1 MRLLGV
7 VLCFVSVLAE
17 KRLLEFNLTSRGWYT
32 LEEVDQLA
40 QKQIH
45 FMDIT
50 DHVTYYDK
58 MRKAQQNHTWK
69 QPKKRAF
76 PTQLVFQDLVE
87 SYLPSVDHE
96 QIAATITQLSSYY
109 TRYYTTQT
117 GADAVSWLL
126 SQYQSYAGTRTDVTF
141 ELVHHSWLQ
150 PSLIV
155 TIEGTD
161 SEVSA
166 ETVILGGHIDS
177 INGGASGRAPGA
189 DDDASGSSTVLE
201 VFRTLMVNGFT
212 PRRTVEFHAY
222 AAEETGLRGSQAIA
236 KRYSTEGRQVFSMLQ
251 FDMVCYPYPT
261 VEGQALIGLIT
272 DYTSSSLNSFLKL
285 VMTGYVE
292 IGFIDSTCGYACSD
306 HASFTNN
313 GYDAGFTFESA
324 FEHHNP
330 FIHTANDVIA
340 KCDMDHVQQYGRLG
354 VGYVVELAS

>member
-7 VLCFVSVLAE
+7 VLCCVGVFAT
-17 KRLLEFNLTSRGWYT
+17 KRLLEFNETSRGWYT

-40 QKQIH
+40 QQQIH

-50 DHVTYYDK
+50 EHVDYYDK
-58 MRKAQQNHTWK
+58 MRKQQNHTLKK
-69 QPKKRAF
+69 QKHAF
-76 PTQLVFQDLVE
+76 PTQLAFQDLVE
-87 SYLPSVDHE
+87 SMLPSVDADA
-96 QIAATITQLSSYY
+96 IAATITKLSSYR

-126 SQYQSYAGTRTDVTF
+126 SQYQSFAGSRTDVTF
-141 ELVHHSWLQ
+141 ELVHHTWLQ

-155 TIEGTD
+155 TIEGSD
-161 SEVSA
+161 SRVSA

-177 INGGASGRAPGA
+177 INGGASGVAPGA

-201 VFRTLMVNGFT
+201 VFRVLMLNGFV
-212 PRRTVEFHAY
+212 PRRTVEFQAY

-236 KRYSTEGRQVFSMLQ
+236 RDYATKGRDVYSMLQ

-261 VEGQALIGLIT
+261 VEGQALIGLIN
-272 DYTSSSLNSFLKL
+272 DYTSASLNSFLKI
-285 VMTGYVE
+285 VMNGYVE
-292 IGFIDSTCGYACSD
+292 IGWIDSSCGYACSD
-306 HASFTNN
+306 HASFTNA

-340 KCDMDHVQQYGRLG
+340 NCDMNHAAQYGRLG
-354 VGYVVELAS
+354 VGYVVELSS